1 MNISVKFGK
10 RLRTIRLKKG
20 MSQGDV
26 AKRLEVHR
34 TYISKIERGIQNLSL
49 KGMEKL
55 AKAIGISVGE
65 LIK

>member
-1 MNISVKFGK
+1 
-10 RLRTIRLKKG
+10 